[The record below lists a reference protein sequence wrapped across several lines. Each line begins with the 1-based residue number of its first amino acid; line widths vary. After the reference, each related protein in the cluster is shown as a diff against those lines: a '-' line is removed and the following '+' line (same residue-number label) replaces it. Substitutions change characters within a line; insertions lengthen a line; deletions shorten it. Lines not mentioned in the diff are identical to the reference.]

1 MDSSHKIMELEE
13 RIKFLEEKLNHIIM
27 ADNNTVSISSCSFG
41 SLTLGNNSSAMF
53 HSSTAG
59 TVINGIFD
67 DAEDR
72 LDNLESRI
80 DDAEDRLDDL
90 ETEIEE
96 KDN

>member
-1 MDSSHKIMELEE
+1 MDSANKIMELEE
-13 RIKFLEEKLNHIIM
+13 RINFLEEKLNHIIM
-27 ADNNTVSISSCSFG
+27 ADNNTVSISSCSLG

-72 LDNLESRI
+72 IDDLESRI
-80 DDAEDRLDDL
+80 DEAEGRLDDL
-90 ETEIEE
+90 EVDIEQKE
-96 KDN
+96 N